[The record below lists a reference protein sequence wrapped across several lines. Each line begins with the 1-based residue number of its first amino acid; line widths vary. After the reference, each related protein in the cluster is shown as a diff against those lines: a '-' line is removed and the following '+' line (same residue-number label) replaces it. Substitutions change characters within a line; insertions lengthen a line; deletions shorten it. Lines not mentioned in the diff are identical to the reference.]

1 MTKLVAIV
9 GGIGSG
15 KSVVARMVAA
25 MGYDVYDCDSRA
37 KALMDTDDSIKRR
50 IADEVCAEAIVG
62 SEIDRRRLSAVVFNN
77 LRKLERLN
85 SIVHESVRSDLRA
98 WVSKSRGSVA
108 FVETAILYQSG
119 LDKMVD
125 EVWEVTA
132 LEEERVRRVMLRNG
146 MTAEEVRSRIKAQ
159 DDYVA
164 ERKHERV
171 FAVVNDGATAVLPRV
186 LELLS

>member
-37 KALMDTDDSIKRR
+37 KALMDTDDSIKRS

-62 SEIDRRRLSAVVFNN
+62 SKIDRRRLSAVVFSD

-98 WVSKSRGSVA
+98 WVFKSRGRVA
-108 FVETAILYQSG
+108 FVETAILYQSS

-132 LEEERVRRVMLRNG
+132 PEEERVRRVMLRNG

-164 ERKHERV
+164 ERRHERV

>member
-62 SEIDRRRLSAVVFNN
+62 SEIDRRRLSAVVFND
-77 LRKLERLN
+77 LLKLERLN
-85 SIVHESVRSDLRA
+85 SIVHESVRSDIRA
-98 WVSKSRGSVA
+98 WISSNRGGMA
-108 FVETAILYQSG
+108 FVETAILYQSS

-132 LEEERVRRVMLRNG
+132 PEEERVRRVMLRNG

-164 ERKHERV
+164 ERRHERV